1 MQKLFNMNKKEKLKR
16 YYSIYKEINDIQE
29 NLIPTKYLDWIL
41 SLDDLWNKFWDLYKM
56 DFNWEEDD
64 ELLFM
69 IYEIEDRWMKTFN
82 TSLLK
87 EEDLN
92 TLKHKVQHQWKE
104 EECIR
109 YNINDVEKFSYAVV
123 YFKDINEIIDY
134 LWIEE

>member
-1 MQKLFNMNKKEKLKR
+1 MNKKEKLKK
-16 YYSIYKEINDIQE
+16 YYSLFKEINDIQK

-41 SLDDLWNKFWDLYKM
+41 SLDDLWSKFWDLYKM
-56 DFNWEEDD
+56 DFNWEEDN

-69 IYEIEDRWMKTFN
+69 IYDIEDRWMKTFN
-82 TSLLK
+82 TALLK

-92 TLKHKVQHQWKE
+92 TLKHKVQYQWKE
-104 EECIR
+104 EECI
-109 YNINDVEKFSYAVV
+109 YYSPSDVEKFSYAVV

>member
-1 MQKLFNMNKKEKLKR
+1 MNKKEKLKK
-16 YYSIYKEINDIQE
+16 YYYLYKEINNIQE
-29 NLIPTKYLDWIL
+29 NLISPTYLNWVIE
-41 SLDDLWNKFWDLYKM
+41 LDDLWNKFWDLYKL

-69 IYEIEDRWMKTFN
+69 IYDIEDRWMKTFD
-82 TSLLK
+82 TTLLK

-92 TLKHKVQHQWKE
+92 TLKHKVTSQWKE

-109 YNINDVEKFSYAVV
+109 YNISDIEKFSYAVV

>member
-1 MQKLFNMNKKEKLKR
+1 MNKKEKLKK

-69 IYEIEDRWMKTFN
+69 IYDIEDRWMKTFD
-82 TSLLK
+82 TTLLK

-92 TLKHKVQHQWKE
+92 TLKHKVTSQWKE